1 MRTRRWLFPKE
12 NPMEICEKSGSTIL
26 LLEKITS
33 WYGKYPIIYQG
44 FMHVRIYTYPI
55 IYQGFIHNI
64 SHYVPGVLYISQ
76 TGGCSKKGFLLQ
88 VKPMDAVDPNP
99 PFPSRGVAGLP
110 GNEESFDENN
120 RWNTKHQNTNS
131 RLFFC
136 KEKLV
141 VDFLGIFLI
150 FLYVIFF
157 NLSQD
162 QCCRQNAPWL
172 WTWSTRWV
180 FFFPLVSSL
189 TFSHHHRLT
198 IGLKSPK
205 HHCNWSHW

>member
-1 MRTRRWLFPKE
+1 
-12 NPMEICEKSGSTIL
+12 
-26 LLEKITS
+26 
-33 WYGKYPIIYQG
+33 
-44 FMHVRIYTYPI
+44 
-55 IYQGFIHNI
+55 
-64 SHYVPGVLYISQ
+64 
-76 TGGCSKKGFLLQ
+76 
-88 VKPMDAVDPNP
+88 MDAVDPNP

-157 NLSQD
+157 ICLKISVADRMHHDYGHGRQD
-162 QCCRQNAPWL
+162 E
-172 WTWSTRWV
+172 
-180 FFFPLVSSL
+180 FFFSVS
-189 TFSHHHRLT
+189 F
-198 IGLKSPK
+198 IPYF
-205 HHCNWSHW
+205 